1 MRVRRAVAAGA
12 ALCGAL
18 AAAPAHARD
27 LGEIK
32 DSGRLRVLAVVEE
45 KEPEFLSL
53 RPGGSPGFDREIL
66 EGFASSER
74 LQVDYVVVPTWDA
87 LVPALLAG
95 KGDLIAGRVSD
106 TPARRKL
113 AAFTVEV
120 FPTRIV
126 AVTRR
131 PRPPV
136 ADPAQLAALKI
147 GTIPGTSM
155 AEAVAALGVPAHHI
169 VGLSAGGLSDALSN
183 GRVEAVVWAVEG
195 AILAQRKDPAL
206 QLGAFLGAAES
217 LAYGVR
223 REDARLLAAL
233 NEHIRLVKQT
243 GTWNRLVVKYFG
255 NAAPDI
261 LNKARR
267 GD

>member
-1 MRVRRAVAAGA
+1 LGA
-12 ALCGAL
+12 ALV
-18 AAAPAHARD
+18 AAAQLAGARD
-27 LGEIK
+27 LGEIR

-53 RPGGSPGFDREIL
+53 RNGGSPGFDREIL
-66 EGFASSER
+66 EGFASSQR
-74 LQVDYVVVPTWDA
+74 LQVEYALVPTWDG
-87 LVPALLAG
+87 LVPALQAG
-95 KGDLIAGRVSD
+95 KGDIIAGRVSD

-113 AAFTVEV
+113 AAFTSEV
-120 FPTRIV
+120 FPTRV
-126 AVTRR
+126 VVVTRQ

-136 ADPAQLAALKI
+136 SDPLQLATLKI

-155 AEAVAALGVPAHHI
+155 AEAVAALGAPAHRI
-169 VGLSAGGLSDALSN
+169 VGLSAGGLSDALSS

-195 AILAQRKDPAL
+195 AILAQRRDPAL
-206 QLGAFLGAAES
+206 QLGAFLGPPES

-223 REDARLLAAL
+223 KEDARLLAAL
-233 NEHIRLVKQT
+233 NEHIRLVRQT

-267 GD
+267 AD